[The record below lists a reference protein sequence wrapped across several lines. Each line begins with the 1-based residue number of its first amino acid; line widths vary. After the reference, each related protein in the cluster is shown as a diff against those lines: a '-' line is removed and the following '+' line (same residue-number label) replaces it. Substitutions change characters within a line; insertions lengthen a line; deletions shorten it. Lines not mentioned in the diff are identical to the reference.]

1 MYYFI
6 IVLVL
11 ISDQIVKGLVTG
23 GMAVGQSIP
32 VIDKVFYLT
41 YVQNTG
47 AAFSNFEGQ
56 RLLLI
61 TITSIMLAA
70 LSFYLVKKRRS
81 EHWTMLVAL
90 SLIIAGGF
98 GNLIDRVRLGYVVD
112 MFDVQFWPVFNIADI
127 GVCVGCGFMILYF
140 FLSGRENG
148 KEKSV

>member
-6 IVLVL
+6 IALVLV
-11 ISDQIVKGLVTG
+11 SDQIVKGLVTG

-56 RLLLI
+56 RLLLVA
-61 TITSIMLAA
+61 ITSIMLAA
-70 LSFYLVKKRRS
+70 LSFYLVKKRHS
-81 EHWTMLVAL
+81 EHWTLLVAL
-90 SLIIAGGF
+90 SLIIAGGV

-112 MFDVQFWPVFNIADI
+112 MFDFQFWPVFNIADI
-127 GVCVGCGFMILYF
+127 GVCVGCGFMILYIF
-140 FLSGRENG
+140 MSGRENG
-148 KEKSV
+148 KEKTV